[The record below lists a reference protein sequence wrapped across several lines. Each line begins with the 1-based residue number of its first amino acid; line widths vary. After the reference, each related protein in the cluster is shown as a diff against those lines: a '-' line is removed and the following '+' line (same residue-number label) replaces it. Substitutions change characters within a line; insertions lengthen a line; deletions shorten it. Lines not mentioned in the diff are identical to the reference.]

1 MTSSSSLAS
10 NTRTC
15 PICGSSE
22 HEVILQLPA
31 TPLGDRYTESEAQA
45 LLLPSWPLDVVRCNK
60 CDHCF
65 LPCITE
71 ADESYL
77 HYLFGTG
84 QSPGLPEAFKEIV
97 ADMLIRHSLSIND
110 LVLDIGA
117 NDGSWLECFRDNACD
132 ILAVEPAPSA
142 SAKAKAKGI
151 SVIQDYFSEQSVRAS
166 GLLTQPPRII
176 SMNYVFANIPDPMVT
191 LQEIAAISNENT
203 IISVLTGYHPAQL
216 AVGMFDYV
224 YHEHISYYTCKD
236 FAQMANSIGFIVT
249 YAREIPLKGGSI
261 HIEMQQAADGIKQSN
276 LFSTMLKREKWIDQP
291 LNVQWHQIM
300 KQIRDTS
307 DQIKQAISSA
317 RSHGLSIVGYG
328 ASHSTTTLIYALGIE
343 SMIDVVV
350 EDNPAKF
357 CRFSPGT
364 AVPVVPSESINSKC
378 PACVIV
384 LAWQHGPLIKASL
397 ISSGFKGQVIIPFPT
412 FTIEQL

>member
-77 HYLFGTG
+77 HYPFGTG

-97 ADMLIRHSLSIND
+97 ANMLIRHSLSIND

-117 NDGSWLECFRDNACD
+117 NDGSWLECFRANACD

-151 SVIQDYFSEQSVRAS
+151 SVIQDYFSEQSIRAS
-166 GLLTQPPRII
+166 GLLTQPPRIV

-191 LQEIAAISNENT
+191 LQEIAAISNDNT

-216 AVGMFDYV
+216 SVGMFDYV
-224 YHEHISYYTCKD
+224 YHEHISYYTCND
-236 FAQMANSIGFIVT
+236 FARIANSIGFIVT
-249 YAREIPLKGGSI
+249 YARELPLKGGSI
-261 HIEMQQAADGIKQSN
+261 HIEMQREDEGRKQSA
-276 LFSTMLKREKWIDQP
+276 LFSIMLKREKWIDQP
-291 LNVQWHQIM
+291 LNVQWDKIENQI
-300 KQIRDTS
+300 QSTS
-307 DQIKQAISSA
+307 NQLKQAISVA
-317 RSHGLSIVGYG
+317 RSNGLNIIGYG
-328 ASHSTTTLIYALGIE
+328 ASHSTTTLVYTLGIE
-343 SMIDVVV
+343 AMIDIVVD
-350 EDNPAKF
+350 DNPAK
-357 CRFSPGT
+357 CGRFSPGT
-364 AVPVVPSESINSKC
+364 AVPVVPSESINSKF

-384 LAWQHGPLIKASL
+384 LAWQHGPRIKASL
-397 ISSGFKGQVIIPFPT
+397 KSSGFRGQVIIPFPT

>member
-1 MTSSSSLAS
+1 MTFISSSVKS
-10 NTRTC
+10 TRVC
-15 PICGSSE
+15 PICGASE
-22 HEVILQLPA
+22 HKLILQLPA
-31 TPLGDRYTESEAQA
+31 TPLGDRYTESEVQA
-45 LLLPSWPLDVVRCNK
+45 HLLPSWPLDVVRCNK

-97 ADMLIRHSLSIND
+97 SDMLIRHSLNIND

-117 NDGSWLECFRDNACD
+117 NDGSWLECFRANSCD

-166 GLLTQPPRII
+166 GLLTQPPRIV

-236 FAQMANSIGFIVT
+236 FVHMANSIGFIVT
-249 YAREIPLKGGSI
+249 YAREVPLKGGSI
-261 HIEMQQAADGIKQSN
+261 QIEMQHAAEGRKQSN
-276 LFSTMLKREKWIDQP
+276 LFGTMLKREKWLDQP
-291 LNVQWHQIM
+291 LNVQWHQIR
-300 KQIRDTS
+300 KQIRDIS
-307 DQIKQAISSA
+307 GQIKQAISLS
-317 RSHGLSIVGYG
+317 RSHGLSIIGYG
-328 ASHSTTTLIYALGIE
+328 ASHSTTTLVYALGIE
-343 SMIDVVV
+343 SMIDFVVD
-350 EDNPAKF
+350 DNPSK
-357 CRFSPGT
+357 CGRFSPGT
-364 AVPVVPSESINSKC
+364 AVPVMPSKLINSELG
-378 PACVIV
+378 ACVIL
-384 LAWQHGPLIKASL
+384 LAWQHGPRIRQSL
-397 ISSGFKGQVIIPFPT
+397 KSSGFKGQVITPFPT